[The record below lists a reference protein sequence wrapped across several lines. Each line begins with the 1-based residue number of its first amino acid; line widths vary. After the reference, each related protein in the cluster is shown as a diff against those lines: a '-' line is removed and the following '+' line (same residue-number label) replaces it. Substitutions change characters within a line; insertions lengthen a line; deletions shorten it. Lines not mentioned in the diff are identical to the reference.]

1 MKKRYLNEVILEDL
15 KEKMVFV
22 AGPRQVGK
30 TTLTKYIGDNYFNTY
45 SYINWDYPP
54 DRKQIINFQFRGDTS
69 LLIFDELHKYKQWKN
84 YLKGI
89 YDKYK
94 GIYKILVTGSSR
106 LDIYRKDGDS
116 LRGRYFYHVLHPFS
130 LAELLE
136 TKMENKPF
144 SQLEF
149 KSAKETKEIFL
160 LLSKFGPFPEPFLKQ
175 SVNFWRRW
183 RLEETDLLLREEIR
197 DLRLITDLSALQVLV
212 EILPNK
218 VGSLLS
224 INNLREDLQLAHKTI
239 VNYLETLES
248 FYFHFRL
255 YPYTRKTFRSLKKMA
270 KLYLWDWSP
279 LTNEGAKLENMVA
292 SHLLKFIHYLTYV
305 YGYRAELFYLKDVE
319 GREVDFLVVIDNRP
333 WFAVEVKTT
342 IDTPSS
348 FLTYFAQRVNIP
360 WLYQVVAQPDIDY
373 RKEMIRVISVE
384 KFLTALV

>member
-1 MKKRYLNEVILEDL
+1 MKKRYLSEVILKDL

-30 TTLTKYIGDNYFNTY
+30 TTLTKYIGENYFDTY
-45 SYINWDYPP
+45 SYLNWDYPP
-54 DRKQIINFQFRGDTS
+54 DRKQIINFQFKGDAS

-89 YDKYK
+89 YDKYR

-106 LDIYRKDGDS
+106 LDIYRKGGDS

-183 RLEETDLLLREEIR
+183 RLEETDRLLREEIR

-255 YPYTRKTFRSLKKMA
+255 YPYMRKTFRSLKKMA
-270 KLYLWDWSP
+270 KLYFHFSP
-279 LTNEGAKLENMVA
+279 ILPNGLTFL
-292 SHLLKFIHYLTYV
+292 
-305 YGYRAELFYLKDVE
+305 GY
-319 GREVDFLVVIDNRP
+319 
-333 WFAVEVKTT
+333 
-342 IDTPSS
+342 
-348 FLTYFAQRVNIP
+348 
-360 WLYQVVAQPDIDY
+360 
-373 RKEMIRVISVE
+373 IR
-384 KFLTALV
+384 